1 MASIRQRDGKFQ
13 VRIIRKGHRAL
24 SKTFTNRG
32 DAVKWARATE
42 VEIERGAI
50 QSHTRSIT
58 LADAISRYREER
70 TPHKKGARSERYLL
84 DAWARSPLSS
94 TPLNRIRPAQIAEW
108 RDARGTSG
116 AAAQTVR
123 NHLTALSSVFQAAIT
138 EWGHDE
144 LTNPVRRIR
153 RPPPPRARTRR
164 VTPEEIETIKANTE
178 SKDLPDLIDLC
189 VETAMRLGE
198 AVSLTIGSV
207 DLKTRTLTL
216 ADTKNGHSRVVP
228 LSTRAIVILGL
239 RITSAAEQDRRLF
252 PITAHAATVA
262 FRRAVTRA
270 RRAHRVKL
278 STPPQETFLNDLR
291 FHDLRREATSRLFER
306 GLSVMEV
313 SSVTGHRVLEMLR
326 RYTSLQIKN
335 IATKLDTENRLSTN
349 ST

>member
-42 VEIERGAI
+42 VEVERGAVWTG
-50 QSHTRSIT
+50 TRSVT
-58 LADAISRYREER
+58 LSEAIERYRRER

-84 DAWARSPLSS
+84 DAWARSKLADL
-94 TPLNRIRPAQIAEW
+94 PLNRIRPAQIAEL
-108 RDARGTSG
+108 RDARIKAG
-116 AAAQTVR
+116 ASSQTVR
-123 NHLTALSSVFQAAIT
+123 NHLTALSSVFQVAIT

-153 RPPPPRARTRR
+153 RPPPPHARTRR
-164 VTPEEIETIKANTE
+164 VTPEEIKAIKTHTE
-178 SKDLPDLIDLC
+178 SENLPDLIDLC

-207 DLKTRTLTL
+207 DLKSRTLTL

-228 LSTRAIVILGL
+228 LSTRASTILGA

-278 STPPQETFLNDLR
+278 STPPQETFLHDLR

-335 IATKLDTENRLSTN
+335 IATKLDTENRLSTS

>member
-50 QSHTRSIT
+50 QTHTRPIT
-58 LADAISRYREER
+58 LWDAIERYRRER
-70 TPHKKGARSERYLL
+70 TPHKKSARSESYLL
-84 DAWARSPLSS
+84 AAWAKSLFAE

-108 RDARGTSG
+108 RDARTAAG
-116 AAAQTVR
+116 ASAQTVR

-144 LTNPVRRIR
+144 LSNPVRRIR

-164 VTPEEIETIKANTE
+164 VTPDEIEAIKTHTGSE
-178 SKDLPDLIDLC
+178 DLPDLIDLA

-198 AVSLTIGSV
+198 VVSLTIGSV
-207 DLKTRTLTL
+207 DLKSRTLTL
-216 ADTKNGHSRVVP
+216 SDTKNGHSRLVP
-228 LSTRAIVILGL
+228 LSPKAISILRA
-239 RITSAAEQDRRLF
+239 RISQISENDRKLF

-262 FRRAVTRA
+262 FRRAVARA
-270 RRAHRVKL
+270 RRTHRVEL
-278 STPPQETFLNDLR
+278 STPHRETYLNDLR

-326 RYTSLQIKN
+326 CYTVLNAQN
-335 IATKLDTENRLSTN
+335 IATKLIERPAENRL
-349 ST
+349 